1 MTKMPEGLASVRV
14 IAMPR
19 DTNGNGDI
27 FGGWLMS
34 QVDLAGTIPAYRL
47 ARRKVVTV
55 AVNEFVFLQPV
66 AVGDLVCCYTE
77 ITRVGRTSVTVAV
90 EVFTER
96 LRDGE
101 TLHDKVATASLTYV
115 ALDKNGVPTP
125 LPADAQQAVKN
136 QP

>member
-1 MTKMPEGLASVRV
+1 MSNDPLCLPDVKAAVRV

-47 ARRKVVTV
+47 AKNKVVTV
-55 AVNEFVFLQPV
+55 AVNEFLFLKPV

-77 ITRVGRTSVTVAV
+77 VLKTGRTSVRVKV
-90 EVFTER
+90 DVFVER
-96 LRDGE
+96 LED
-101 TLHDKVATASLTYV
+101 HDTVYHKVAQSELTYV
-115 ALDKNGVPTP
+115 AVDASGNAIA
-125 LPADAQQAVKN
+125 LPEAQQN
-136 QP
+136 Q

>member
-1 MTKMPEGLASVRV
+1 MTKMPEGLAAIRV

-19 DTNGNGDI
+19 DTNGSGDI

-55 AVNEFVFLQPV
+55 AVNEFVFLKPV
-66 AVGDLVCCYTE
+66 AIGDLVCCYTDV
-77 ITRVGRTSVTVAV
+77 TRIGRTSVTVAV
-90 EVFTER
+90 EVYTER
-96 LRDGE
+96 LRDGK

-115 ALDKNGVPTP
+115 ALDDDDKPVP
-125 LPADAQQAVKN
+125 LPKEAHTALQD
-136 QP
+136 